1 MKEKK
6 NWSISIG
13 FYHGFLLGI
22 RSYEEPNQVTHVL
35 YMPLVD
41 IALEIFKK

>member
-13 FYHGFLLGI
+13 FYPGILLGI
-22 RSYEEPNQVTHVL
+22 RSYEEPNQVTNVL
-35 YMPLVD
+35 YMPLID
-41 IALEIFKK
+41 IALEIFKN